1 MKENTRELVLNMLL
15 AITEENQFSH
25 ILIRDVLNKYNYWDS
40 KDKNFVKR
48 LTEGT
53 LERMIQIDYVLNGCS
68 KVPVDKMKPL
78 IRNLLRMSVY
88 QILFMDGVPDSAACN
103 EAVKLA
109 GKRGFRNLQG
119 YVNGVLRNIARQKDD
134 IRWPDQ
140 KTEPVRYLSVFYSMP
155 EWLVQK
161 WLEELGAEATEAVLA
176 GMLCIRPVTVRV
188 KKDIDTEQREKWLKD
203 LEAAGVRTEVHVFL
217 PYAYELYNVSGVQNL
232 PGFSEGI
239 FMVQDVSSMLVTEAA
254 GIKAGDFLLDVC
266 AAPGG
271 KALHGAERAAR
282 VQARDVSVSKT
293 DFIRENVARMKAEN
307 VEIVEHDARIQDAA
321 MIGMA
326 DVLFADLPCSGLGII
341 GKKRDIKNKTAA
353 ADLEAVVNLQREILS
368 VVWQYVKPGGIL
380 IYSTCTINKA
390 ENQEMMEWFTGQFPF
405 RREEFPQREQMPF
418 AQAPGGMLQLLPGI
432 DPTDGFF
439 ICRLR
444 RADGVNL

>member
-15 AITEENQFSH
+15 AITEENEFSH
-25 ILIRDVLNKYNYWDS
+25 ILIRDVLNKYNYWES

-53 LERMIQIDYVLNGCS
+53 LERMIQIDYVLNKFS
-68 KVPVDKMKPL
+68 KVPVNKMKSL

-119 YVNGVLRNIARQKDD
+119 YVNGVLRNIVRQKEE
-134 IRWPDQ
+134 IGWPD
-140 KTEPVRYLSVFYSMP
+140 KKREPLRYLSVLYSMP

-161 WLEELGAEATEAVLA
+161 WLDELGKETTESILA
-176 GMLCIRPVTVRV
+176 GMLSIRPVTVRLRS
-188 KKDIDTEQREKWLKD
+188 DLNEEQVENWLKE
-203 LEAAGVRTEVHVFL
+203 LEATGVKAEVHPYL
-217 PYAYELYNVSGVQNL
+217 SYAYELHNVSGVQNL
-232 PGFSEGI
+232 PGFSDGI

-254 GIKAGDFLLDVC
+254 GIKPGDFLLDVC

-271 KALHGAERAAR
+271 KTLHSAERAAK
-282 VQARDVSVSKT
+282 VQARDLSVSKT
-293 DFIRENVARMKAEN
+293 DYIRENVARMKAGN
-307 VEIVEHDARIQDAA
+307 VEVEEHDARIKDKT
-321 MIGMA
+321 MIGKA

-341 GKKRDIKNKTAA
+341 GKKRDIKNKITA
-353 ADLEAVVNLQREILS
+353 ADLETVAELQREILS
-368 VVWQYVKPGGIL
+368 VVWEYVKPGGTL
-380 IYSTCTINKA
+380 IYSTCTINRT
-390 ENQEMMEWFTGQFPF
+390 ENEEMMEWFTGQFPF
-405 RREEFPQREQMPF
+405 QTEAFER
-418 AQAPGGMLQLLPGI
+418 APGGMLQLLPGK

-444 RADGVNL
+444 RIDGADS